1 MKKMLFAAMLL
12 CAALPAAQAQST
24 VSTNKSEQ
32 YVPQLG
38 GIMTAAQ
45 LQHLKLWSAGAA
57 RNWPLAAY
65 ELRQLQQSLAEA
77 AILYSRIPVS
87 NISTLASSIDAIAAA
102 VEMKDGTMFV
112 QEFDKLTAGCNACHQ
127 SMDRAFIVIRTPTE
141 QPFSNQVF
149 RSK

>member
-87 NISTLASSIDAIAAA
+87 NISTLASSIDAIAAGN
-102 VEMKDGTMFV
+102 V
-112 QEFDKLTAGCNACHQ
+112 
-127 SMDRAFIVIRTPTE
+127 
-141 QPFSNQVF
+141 
-149 RSK
+149 